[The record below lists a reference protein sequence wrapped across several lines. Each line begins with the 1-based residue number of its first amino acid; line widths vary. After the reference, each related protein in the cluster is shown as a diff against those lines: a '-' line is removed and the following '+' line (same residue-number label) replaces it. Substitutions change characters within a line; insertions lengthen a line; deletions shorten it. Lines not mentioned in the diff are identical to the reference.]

1 MKIVKVEKPCPF
13 CGSVEVR
20 VTDAKTYK
28 ENKNGCVCISCEGCS
43 TDVWDFGHGDEGR
56 SYKKAYGKAMERWN
70 TRYKEWDEP

>member
-13 CGSVEVR
+13 CGSIEVR

-43 TDVWDFGHGDEGR
+43 TDV
-56 SYKKAYGKAMERWN
+56 
-70 TRYKEWDEP
+70 